1 MKDHNLM
8 KTSEAAHHLNEHL
21 PNVVLFEQSIIL
33 LVITYLL
40 KQIARVSILH
50 HNTIKMHVIITHHK
64 D

>member
-1 MKDHNLM
+1 M
-8 KTSEAAHHLNEHL
+8 KTSEATHHLNEHL
-21 PNVVLFEQSIIL
+21 PNVVLFKQSIIL

-50 HNTIKMHVIITHHK
+50 HNTIEMHEIFTYHK